1 MDSPQLIGDISMSV
15 QKIEL
20 EEVQMLQAS
29 DTALEAAVAAVGL
42 TSTTLP
48 YSGAFGCSTAVE
60 WCS

>member
-1 MDSPQLIGDISMSV
+1 MSV

>member
-1 MDSPQLIGDISMSV
+1 MDSPQTYRRKKMPA
-15 QKIEL
+15 IEL
-20 EEVQMLQAS
+20 EAITMIEVS
-29 DTALEAAVAAVGL
+29 DDVLEAAVAAVKL

>member
-1 MDSPQLIGDISMSV
+1 MSV

-29 DTALEAAVAAVGL
+29 DTALEAAVGL
-42 TSTTLP
+42 TSTTLH